1 MLINLFS
8 CTKKTEIEK
17 EKNEKLITPFPINVS
32 ISQKTLNLQEQKI
45 IPINF
50 KNLPK
55 NKLNIKTTKHDLQ
68 LDAFTDYKL
77 EISNIEFKHS
87 TLAFTKKVLT
97 TPSRVKAGL
106 PQIKQNASRSI
117 LSFNLDQGLP
127 GMVVKCMIQDKFGFL
142 WIGTDNGL
150 CRFNGD
156 FFDIYNTNTGGL
168 SSNVILSLTED
179 KSGKIWL
186 GTDGGGLMIIDF
198 RKNEL
203 YHHGNDI
210 VLKIKQDKNGNMHI
224 ANKNNGYIC
233 IDANNLDLTSEVPCK
248 QLKHLQNNSDSFIRD
263 FVLDNKG
270 QTWLASDEGVFIIE
284 NFKKN
289 ICHKITFKN
298 DENKVYCMEQVGSS
312 VWAGTKKYGL
322 ICVHTFKNEFEIK
335 CINKKNGLSNNS
347 VLCLNYDSTEN
358 TLLVGTDGSGL
369 DYLKLKSQKNNSLL
383 LNNTNYDTE
392 EGLQNNEV
400 CSIVNDSQGRI
411 WIGYY
416 GGGGLSFLQSK
427 GNEWL
432 HLSENLGLKSSTVN
446 NFFEDN
452 ESNIWLGTSGSGCE
466 VITPSFTSFNLSTKQ
481 GLSDQEINTIAGD
494 FNGNIWIGTDYSGI
508 NVLDK
513 NKKTLRYISEDDG
526 LSSNSIK
533 VIFCSKNKTWIGTE
547 NGLDFYDNL
556 EHKLFHVKFNGKNK
570 ETPVLSII
578 EGKNNDVWIGT
589 YGNGVYKLT
598 LNENG
603 NYHASHFNK
612 NNGLPSNLI
621 MSLYCHKNGNVY
633 IGTDGAGLLQLNSI
647 NSNKYKYN
655 LKSVT
660 TNSGQI
666 LNSVLSLTSCKNI
679 LYAGTDK
686 GLAQLNITNLNLQNL
701 DKQQGLAAL
710 DFNNNA
716 SYTDKKGQL
725 WWGIGSVVSVMRP
738 YFALPYQLPCYI
750 TEIEINAKPLNKIL
764 TENKKIKYRL
774 NDQKKAPYALQDQL
788 ELPNNFNHF
797 TIHYSGMQI
806 ANNDKTEY
814 QYILVGS
821 DTTFTNRTNENHAEY
836 RNLSPGKYQF
846 KVRSKGYN
854 GSWSN
859 FDTFSFTI
867 SPPWYKTYWAYTLY
881 LILILFSTRLYFK
894 WRLNYLKD
902 QNEKL
907 QIAVHEKTKEINEK
921 SLEMK
926 KSIEYSK
933 GLQESILQKPNSLK
947 TLFADS
953 FLLYLPKDIVAGDFY
968 WWHKHNELI
977 FITAADCTGHG
988 VPGAMLNVICIN
1000 ALNKAIIDEGIYD
1013 PGKILDRLIQLVG
1026 ETFMHGDRKDGMD
1039 LSFCVFNEQNN
1050 KLLWAGANNPLW
1062 LIKNNGDFI
1071 ELKPNKQ
1078 AIGLP
1083 DPSKSIIPFTTHELV
1098 LENGDRLYMFT
1109 DGFADQ
1115 FGGKKDL
1122 PKGKKL
1128 KYKPF
1133 LAQLIQL
1140 NNLNML
1146 EQEIELKTFFETW
1159 KGNVDQTDDVCLI
1172 GIRI

>member
-1 MLINLFS
+1 VLINLFS
-8 CTKKTEIEK
+8 CTNKTEIEK
-17 EKNEKLITPFPINVS
+17 EKNEKLITPFPIKVS
-32 ISQKTLNLQEQKI
+32 ISQKTLNLQEQKT

-198 RKNEL
+198 KKNEL

-233 IDANNLDLTSEVPCK
+233 IDANNLVLQSEVPCK
-248 QLKHLQNNSDSFIRD
+248 QIKHLQNNSDSFIRD

-289 ICHKITFKN
+289 ICQKITFKN
-298 DENKVYCMEQVGSS
+298 DENKVYCMEQVGSTIW
-312 VWAGTKKYGL
+312 VGTKTYGAL
-322 ICVHTFKNEFEIK
+322 CVYSFKDEFEIK
-335 CINKKNGLSNNS
+335 SISNKNGLSNNS

-369 DYLKLKSQKNNSLL
+369 DYLKLKPQKNNNLL
-383 LNNTNYDTE
+383 INKTNYNIE
-392 EGLQNNEV
+392 EGLQNTEV
-400 CSIVNDSQGRI
+400 CSVINDSQGRI

-416 GGGGLSFLQSK
+416 GGGGLSLLQSK
-427 GNEWL
+427 GNDWL
-432 HLSENLGLKSSTVN
+432 HLSESVGLKSGAVN
-446 NFFEDN
+446 CFYEDDEN
-452 ESNIWLGTSGSGCE
+452 NIWLASSGAGCE
-466 VITPSFTSFNLSTKQ
+466 ILTPNFYNFRITTNN
-481 GLSDQEINTIAGD
+481 GLSDNEINTITND
-494 FNGNIWIGTDYSGI
+494 QQGNVWIGTAYSGI
-508 NVLDK
+508 NILDK
-513 NKKTLRYISEDDG
+513 NKKSISYISEING

-533 VIFCSKNKTWIGTE
+533 YIFCSKNKTWIGTE
-547 NGLDFYDNL
+547 KGLDYYDNVT
-556 EHKLFHVKFNGKNK
+556 HQLFHVELSKKFK
-570 ETPVLSII
+570 ETPVFSIV

-589 YGNGVYKLT
+589 YGNGVYQLI

-603 NYHASHFNK
+603 NYYASHFNK
-612 NNGLPSNLI
+612 TNGLSSDLI
-621 MSLYCHKNGNVY
+621 MSLYCHRNGTIY
-633 IGTDGAGLLQLNSI
+633 AGTDGAGLLQINSS
-647 NSNKYKYN
+647 NSNKNKYN
-655 LKSVT
+655 VKSIT
-660 TNSGQI
+660 TNSG
-666 LNSVLSLTSCKNI
+666 LTDNSVLSLTACKNI
-679 LYAGTDK
+679 LYLGTGK
-686 GLAQLNITNLNLQNL
+686 GLAQLNLNNLDLQNL

-716 SYTDKKGQL
+716 AYTNKQGQL

-738 YFALPYQLPCYI
+738 YFALTHKLPCYI
-750 TEIEINAKPLNKIL
+750 TSIDINDMPLNKIL
-764 TENKKIKYRL
+764 RANKKIKYKL
-774 NDQKKAPYALQDQL
+774 NSQKKAPYALQDQL
-788 ELPNNFNHF
+788 EFPYNLNHF
-797 TIHYSGMQI
+797 TFHFSGTQI
-806 ANNDKTEY
+806 ANNNKTHY

-821 DTTFTNRTNENHAEY
+821 DTAFTNRTNENFAEY

-859 FDTFSFTI
+859 FDTLSFSI
-867 SPPWYKTYWAYTLY
+867 LPPWYKTYWAYSLY

-968 WWHKHNELI
+968 WWYKHNELI

-1013 PGKILDRLIQLVG
+1013 PGKILNRLIQLVG

-1062 LIKNNGDFI
+1062 LIKSNGKFI

-1083 DPSKSIIPFTTHELV
+1083 DPSKSIIPFTTHELI
-1098 LENGDRLYMFT
+1098 LEKGDSLFLFS

-1133 LAQLIQL
+1133 LAQLLQI

-1146 EQEIELKTFFETW
+1146 EQEQELKTFFETW

-1172 GIRI
+1172 GIRV

>member
-8 CTKKTEIEK
+8 CTNKTEIEK
-17 EKNEKLITPFPINVS
+17 EKNEKLITPFPIKVS
-32 ISQKTLNLQEQKI
+32 ISQKTLNLQEQKT

-198 RKNEL
+198 KKNEL

-233 IDANNLDLTSEVPCK
+233 IDANNLVLQSEVPCK
-248 QLKHLQNNSDSFIRD
+248 QIKHLQNNSDSFIRD

-289 ICHKITFKN
+289 ICQKITFKN
-298 DENKVYCMEQVGSS
+298 DENKVYCMEQVGSTIW
-312 VWAGTKKYGL
+312 VGTKTYGAL
-322 ICVHTFKNEFEIK
+322 CVYSFKDEFEIK
-335 CINKKNGLSNNS
+335 SISNKNGLSNNS

-369 DYLKLKSQKNNSLL
+369 DYLKLKPQKNNNLL
-383 LNNTNYDTE
+383 INKTNYNIE
-392 EGLQNNEV
+392 EGLQNTEV
-400 CSIVNDSQGRI
+400 CSVINDSQGRI

-416 GGGGLSFLQSK
+416 GGGGLSLLQSK
-427 GNEWL
+427 GNDWL
-432 HLSENLGLKSSTVN
+432 HLSESVGLKSGAVN
-446 NFFEDN
+446 CFYEDDEN
-452 ESNIWLGTSGSGCE
+452 NIWLASSGAGCE
-466 VITPSFTSFNLSTKQ
+466 ILTPNFYNFRITTNN
-481 GLSDQEINTIAGD
+481 GLSDNEINTITND
-494 FNGNIWIGTDYSGI
+494 QQGNVWIGTAYSGI
-508 NVLDK
+508 NILDK
-513 NKKTLRYISEDDG
+513 NKKSISYISEING

-533 VIFCSKNKTWIGTE
+533 YIFCSKNKTWIGTE
-547 NGLDFYDNL
+547 KGLDYYDNVT
-556 EHKLFHVKFNGKNK
+556 HQLFHVELSKKFK
-570 ETPVLSII
+570 ETPVFSIV

-589 YGNGVYKLT
+589 YGNGVYQLI

-603 NYHASHFNK
+603 NYYASHFNK
-612 NNGLPSNLI
+612 TNGLSSDLI
-621 MSLYCHKNGNVY
+621 MSLYCHRNGTIY
-633 IGTDGAGLLQLNSI
+633 AGTDGAGLLQINSS
-647 NSNKYKYN
+647 NSNKNKYN
-655 LKSVT
+655 VKSIT
-660 TNSGQI
+660 TNSG
-666 LNSVLSLTSCKNI
+666 LTDNSVLSLTACKNI
-679 LYAGTDK
+679 LYLGTGK
-686 GLAQLNITNLNLQNL
+686 GLAQLNLNNLDLQNL

-716 SYTDKKGQL
+716 AYTNKQGQL

-738 YFALPYQLPCYI
+738 YFALTHKLPCYI
-750 TEIEINAKPLNKIL
+750 TSIDINDMPLNKIL
-764 TENKKIKYRL
+764 RANKKIKYKL
-774 NDQKKAPYALQDQL
+774 NSQKKAPYALQDQL
-788 ELPNNFNHF
+788 EFPYNLNHF
-797 TIHYSGMQI
+797 TFHFSGTQI
-806 ANNDKTEY
+806 ANNNKTHY

-821 DTTFTNRTNENHAEY
+821 DTAFTNRTNENFAEY

-859 FDTFSFTI
+859 FDTLSFSI
-867 SPPWYKTYWAYTLY
+867 LPPWYKTYWAYSLY

-968 WWHKHNELI
+968 WWYKHNELI

-1013 PGKILDRLIQLVG
+1013 PGKILNRLIQLVG

-1062 LIKNNGDFI
+1062 LIKSNGKFI

-1083 DPSKSIIPFTTHELV
+1083 DPSKSIIPFTTHELI
-1098 LENGDRLYMFT
+1098 LEKGDSLFLFS

-1133 LAQLIQL
+1133 LAQLLQI

-1146 EQEIELKTFFETW
+1146 EQEQELKTFFETW

-1172 GIRI
+1172 GIRV